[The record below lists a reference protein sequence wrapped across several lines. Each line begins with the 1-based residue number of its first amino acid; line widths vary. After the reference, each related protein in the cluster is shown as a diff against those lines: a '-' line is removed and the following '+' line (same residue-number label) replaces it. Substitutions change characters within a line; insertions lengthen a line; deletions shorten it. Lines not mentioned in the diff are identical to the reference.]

1 MVGVGWLERSVGQ
14 VALARWTFGL
24 RRWERQ
30 RGDRRIHTPW
40 RSRSWS

>member
-24 RRWERQ
+24 RRGNGSKGTGGFIRL
-30 RGDRRIHTPW
+30 
-40 RSRSWS
+40 